1 MGKNKS
7 ITLKIDINSF
17 ETVLNENA
25 GKSVATKTTG
35 EKLFAQAETYGM
47 NENLAE
53 EIRTYI
59 AECSGAVRTMHEKRR
74 PFTDA
79 LTKLQKQLVSLENA
93 IDPKKTDSPAYN
105 CNVVLKQYLRSVAEK
120 ARAEAARLQK
130 NYEMSQKRISKI
142 TDEKKKAEAYN
153 RAAERRTSGLASL
166 QLNAVE
172 MELIPE
178 VMTVDGYVELFK
190 FWWENVGKG
199 LPDADLRRIM
209 HPMLMFAKQQ
219 ARKGVRI
226 DSPCVE
232 YKEEPKAA

>member
-130 NYEMSQKRISKI
+130 NYEMSQKRIGKI

-153 RAAERRTSGLASL
+153 RAVERRTSGLASL

-209 HPMLMFAKQQ
+209 QPMLMFAKQQ

>member
-1 MGKNKS
+1 MEKNKKEL
-7 ITLKIDINSF
+7 LKLNLNSF

-25 GKSVATKTTG
+25 GKSVAVKTTG
-35 EKLFAQAETYGM
+35 EKLFVQAETFGM

-59 AECSGAVRTMHEKRR
+59 SECSSTVRTMHEKRR

-79 LTKLQKQLVSLENA
+79 LTKLQKQLVALENA

-178 VMTVDGYVELFK
+178 ALTVDGYVELFK

>member
-1 MGKNKS
+1 MEKNKKEL
-7 ITLKIDINSF
+7 LKLNLNSF

-25 GKSVATKTTG
+25 GKSVAVKTTG
-35 EKLFAQAETYGM
+35 EKLFVQAETFGM

-59 AECSGAVRTMHEKRR
+59 SECSSTVRTMHEKRR

-166 QLNAVE
+166 QLNSVE

-178 VMTVDGYVELFK
+178 VLTVDGYVELFK

>member
-1 MGKNKS
+1 MGKNKNEL
-7 ITLKIDINSF
+7 LKLNLNSF

-25 GKSVATKTTG
+25 GKSVAVKTTG
-35 EKLFAQAETYGM
+35 EKLFVQAETYGM
-47 NENLAE
+47 NENLAD

-59 AECSGAVRTMHEKRR
+59 SECSSTVRTMHEKRR

-79 LTKLQKQLVSLENA
+79 LTKLQKQLVALENA
-93 IDPKKTDSPAYN
+93 IDPKKSESPAYN
-105 CNVVLKQYLRSVAEK
+105 CNQLLKQYLKSVAEK
-120 ARAEAARLQK
+120 ARAEAARFQK
-130 NYEMSQKRISKI
+130 NYEMSQKRIGKI

>member
-7 ITLKIDINSF
+7 VVLKLDINSF

-25 GKSVATKTTG
+25 EKSVATKTAG
-35 EKLFAQAETYGM
+35 EKLFVQAETFGV

-53 EIRTYI
+53 EIRAYI
-59 AECSGAVRTMHEKRR
+59 SECSGAVRTMHEKRR

-79 LTKLQKQLVSLENA
+79 LTKLQKQLVALENA

-120 ARAEAARLQK
+120 ARAEAVRLQK

-178 VMTVDGYVELFK
+178 ALTVDGYVELFK

>member
-7 ITLKIDINSF
+7 VVLKLDINSF

-25 GKSVATKTTG
+25 EKSVATKTAG
-35 EKLFAQAETYGM
+35 EKLFVQAETFGV

-53 EIRTYI
+53 EIRAYI
-59 AECSGAVRTMHEKRR
+59 SECSSTVRMMHENRR

-166 QLNAVE
+166 QLNSVE

-178 VMTVDGYVELFK
+178 ALTVDGYVELFK

-226 DSPCVE
+226 DSPSVE

>member
-1 MGKNKS
+1 MLL
-7 ITLKIDINSF
+7 LK
-17 ETVLNENA
+17 L
-25 GKSVATKTTG
+25 VA
-35 EKLFAQAETYGM
+35 
-47 NENLAE
+47 
-53 EIRTYI
+53 
-59 AECSGAVRTMHEKRR
+59 
-74 PFTDA
+74 
-79 LTKLQKQLVSLENA
+79 LENA

-120 ARAEAARLQK
+120 ARAEAVRLQK

-178 VMTVDGYVELFK
+178 ALTVDGYVELFK

-209 HPMLMFAKQQ
+209 HPMLMFAKIMEKLNSQEIKELSGLLKQ
-219 ARKGVRI
+219 RQKQKKLTQ
-226 DSPCVE
+226 DSRLRLT
-232 YKEEPKAA
+232 YGNFKTNKSFIYGKK

>member
-1 MGKNKS
+1 MEKNKKEL
-7 ITLKIDINSF
+7 LKLNLNSF

-25 GKSVATKTTG
+25 GKSVAVKTTG
-35 EKLFAQAETYGM
+35 EKLFVQAETFGM

-59 AECSGAVRTMHEKRR
+59 SECSSTVRTMHEKRR
-74 PFTDA
+74 PFTDT
-79 LTKLQKQLVSLENA
+79 LTKLQKQLVALENA
-93 IDPKKTDSPAYN
+93 IDPKKTNSPAYN

-153 RAAERRTSGLASL
+153 RAAERRTSGFASL

-178 VMTVDGYVELFK
+178 ALTVDGYVELFK

>member
-1 MGKNKS
+1 MRKNKS
-7 ITLKIDINSF
+7 LNLRLEIQSC
-17 ETVLNENA
+17 ETVLAENA
-25 GKSVATKTTG
+25 GKSINVKNTG
-35 EKLFAQAETYGM
+35 EELLKQAEASGV
-47 NENLAE
+47 NENLAD
-53 EIRTYI
+53 EIRNYI
-59 AECSGAVRTMHEKRR
+59 IECSGAVRLMHENRR
-74 PFTDA
+74 PITDA

-93 IDPKKTDSPAYN
+93 IDPKKSESPAYN
-105 CNVVLKQYLRSVAEK
+105 CNQLLKQYLKSVAEQ

-130 NYEMSQKRISKI
+130 NYEMSQKRIGKI

-153 RAAERRTSGLASL
+153 RAAERRSAGLASL
-166 QLNAVE
+166 QLKAVQ
-172 MELIPE
+172 MELVPE
-178 VMTVDGYVELFK
+178 ALTNEGYVELFK